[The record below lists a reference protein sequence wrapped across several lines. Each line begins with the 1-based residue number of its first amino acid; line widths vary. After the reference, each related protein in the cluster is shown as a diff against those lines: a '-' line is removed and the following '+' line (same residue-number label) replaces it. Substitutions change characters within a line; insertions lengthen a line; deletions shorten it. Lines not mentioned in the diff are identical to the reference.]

1 MYQKAKEEIQK
12 QIQETQEFYGAQL
25 ERHRVQVREEFEEK
39 IRKLEDKLE
48 RQKWKEQMERE
59 LAGKEAFY
67 ALKQQNARY
76 EGETHCRNLELI
88 MEALQIVFP
97 VFSHLFM

>member
-48 RQKWKEQMERE
+48 RQK
-59 LAGKEAFY
+59 
-67 ALKQQNARY
+67 
-76 EGETHCRNLELI
+76 
-88 MEALQIVFP
+88 
-97 VFSHLFM
+97 